1 LRLAL
6 KDILQSRLL
15 SVDLHS
21 KPRIGFATLTLSEV
35 IDKCQKAGVNL
46 KSSVDY
52 LATTLPFKPL
62 PKLKR
67 KYVLRGYGP
76 AMKRAHFERNQE

>member
-21 KPRIGFATLTLSEV
+21 NRGLASRLS
-35 IDKCQKAGVNL
+35 
-46 KSSVDY
+46 
-52 LATTLPFKPL
+52 
-62 PKLKR
+62 R
-67 KYVLRGYGP
+67 
-76 AMKRAHFERNQE
+76 